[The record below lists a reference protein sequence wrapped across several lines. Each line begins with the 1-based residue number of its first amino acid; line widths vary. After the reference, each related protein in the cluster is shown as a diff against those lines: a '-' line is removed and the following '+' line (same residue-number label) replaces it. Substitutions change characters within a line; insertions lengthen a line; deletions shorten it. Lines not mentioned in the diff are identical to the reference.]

1 MATKS
6 KKSGKKKG
14 MSVGAKIVIFLLEVV
29 LLVVVGVLAYLTYF
43 TYQVT
48 DPEQGVERISID
60 EEEIV
65 LHMNDK
71 VVESEVLKG
80 YTNVALFGVDSRTR
94 DLKIKTRS
102 DTMMIASINNE
113 TKEVKLVSVYRDTY
127 LNQMGSSESYGKCN
141 ASYAYG
147 GADQAIQ
154 MLNANLDLD
163 IKDFVTIGFEGVR
176 DIVDALGGVYIDV
189 DTDEL
194 KHINNY
200 QRSMVE
206 SMDDIDTFIPV
217 EEPGRQL
224 LNGLQATAYC
234 RIRYTAGSD
243 FKRTERQREVIMAC
257 MEVAKT
263 SSVDKLTKAFMNL
276 SSEVYTSFTE
286 DEIISLLGA
295 ITEYSIIDQG
305 GFPTAGHITT
315 GMIGQASCVIP
326 INLEENVV
334 WLHEF
339 LFGEEGYEVS
349 ENVKKYSK
357 RVFDETNPYLSG
369 SGQ

>member
-6 KKSGKKKG
+6 GKSGKSGKKKG
-14 MSVGAKIVIFLLEVV
+14 MPIGVKIAIFLLEVV
-29 LLVVVGVLAYLTYF
+29 LLVVVGVLAYITYF

-48 DPEQGVERISID
+48 DEETGVERISIN

-65 LHMNDK
+65 LKMNEK

-80 YTNVALFGVDSRTR
+80 YTNIALFGVDSRSR
-94 DLKIKTRS
+94 DLKISTRS
-102 DTMMIASINNE
+102 DTMIIASVNNE

-176 DIVDALGGVYIDV
+176 DIVDALGGIYIDV
-189 DTDEL
+189 DADEL
-194 KHINNY
+194 QHINNY

-206 SMDDIDTFIPV
+206 SMDDIDTFVPV
-217 EEPGRQL
+217 ESTGRQL

-263 SSVDKLTKAFMNL
+263 SSPAALSSAFLNMA
-276 SSEVYTSFTE
+276 SEVYTSLTE
-286 DEIISLLGA
+286 DEILSLLSA
-295 ITEYSIIDQG
+295 ITEYSIIDEG
-305 GFPTAGHITT
+305 GFPTSGHITT
-315 GMIGQASCVIP
+315 GMIGSASCVIP

-339 LFGEEGYEVS
+339 LFGEENYEVS
-349 ENVKKYSK
+349 EEVKKYSQ
-357 RVFDETNPYLSG
+357 RVYDETNPYL
-369 SGQ
+369 Q